1 MYILFISPITNYTL
15 QELMPTSA
23 LLVTVRNRIPVDYIP
38 PGVQILG
45 TAILVLKIVGMLPDI
60 VTHHRI
66 HTTHERAV
74 LISCRDD
81 LQFSIRV
88 KHKPCPTRAET
99 LGASII
105 KSRFESIEGTKYLL
119 DSAGKVASRFATTI
133 GRHDIPEHAMVRV
146 TTCVILHSRANTLRY
161 LFNVAQ
167 QIINGHSCKL
177 VLTLQRVIHIS
188 DIRLMVLVMVYL
200 HGLCVD
206 VRL

>member
-1 MYILFISPITNYTL
+1 
-15 QELMPTSA
+15 MPAEA
-23 LLVTVRNRIPVDYIP
+23 LLVAVRNRIPVDYIP

-45 TAILVLKIVGMLPDI
+45 TAVLVLKIVGVLPDI

-66 HTTHERAV
+66 HTTHEWAV

-105 KSRFESIEGTKYLL
+105 KSRFESIERTKCLL
-119 DSAGKVASRFATTI
+119 DSTGKVASRFATTI
-133 GRHDIPEHAMVRV
+133 RLHDIPEHAMVRV

-177 VLTLQRVIHIS
+177 IMSLQRVIHIGHVG
-188 DIRLMVLVMVYL
+188 LMVLVMMEL
-200 HGLCVD
+200 HCLCVD

>member
-1 MYILFISPITNYTL
+1 
-15 QELMPTSA
+15 MPTSA

-38 PGVQILG
+38 PSVQILG
-45 TAILVLKIVGMLPDI
+45 TAILVLKIVGILPDI

-66 HTTHERAV
+66 HTAHERAV

-88 KHKPCPTRAET
+88 KHKPCPTRSET

-105 KSRFESIEGTKYLL
+105 KSRFESIEGTKCLL

-133 GRHDIPEHAMVRV
+133 WRHDIPEHAMVRV
-146 TTCVILHSRANTLRY
+146 TTCVILHNRANTLRY

-167 QIINGHSCKL
+167 QLINGHSCKL
-177 VLTLQRVIHIS
+177 IMSLQRVIRIGHVG
-188 DIRLMVLVMVYL
+188 LMVFVMMEL
-200 HGLCVD
+200 HCLCVD